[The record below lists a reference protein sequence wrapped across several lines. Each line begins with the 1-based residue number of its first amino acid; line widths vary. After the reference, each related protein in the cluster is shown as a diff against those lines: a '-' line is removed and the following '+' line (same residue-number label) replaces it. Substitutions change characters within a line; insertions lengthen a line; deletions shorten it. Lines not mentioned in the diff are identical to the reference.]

1 MNKTNID
8 QALAALADALKS
20 QEPDSF
26 LNSPKEFVKK
36 IPFRSLS
43 GDHINGGKIQ
53 NFASTGI
60 GDTATKQQLTVSDNG
75 VQVANLIVNHIEN
88 LTVANTLTAT
98 SIKTDVLEVKEIK
111 ADIKFEKDVP
121 IVFSGDNLEGKGL
134 LWAGKGNTK
143 QFIFASNP
151 DRFFSSEN
159 IDLARGKSI
168 TVNNIKLFDEKELGP
183 TITKSNLREV
193 GRLNG
198 LIVDGS
204 VSIGQYLMFNNDTNR
219 LGLGTESPNAAFSVA
234 EDGIEVV
241 IGTKNSVRGFIGT
254 HASHALELVTDDT
267 ARITIGA
274 GGDITLGNP
283 NFGPTKVKIVGS
295 LGVNVSSIDSRTDL
309 HVSGAIKFNDKLHLS
324 GSEAPTGGAFNEGDI
339 LWNNGPQPGRF
350 IGWVCT
356 RAGTPGLW
364 SGFGRIE

>member
-1 MNKTNID
+1 MAD
-8 QALAALADALKS
+8 QDKL
-20 QEPDSF
+20 
-26 LNSPKEFVKK
+26 
-36 IPFRSLS
+36 
-43 GDHINGGKIQ
+43 
-53 NFASTGI
+53 
-60 GDTATKQQLTVSDNG
+60 
-75 VQVANLIVNHIEN
+75 ANLSNLLKDILLEDFTQAEEFPFIVI
-88 LTVANTLTAT
+88 TG
-98 SIKTDVLEVKEIK
+98 
-111 ADIKFEKDVP
+111 DI
-121 IVFSGDNLEGKGL
+121 
-134 LWAGKGNTK
+134 AGKGIIWKGKGHNK
-143 QFIFASNP
+143 QFIYAADP
-151 DRFFSSEN
+151 DRFFVSEN
-159 IDLARGKSI
+159 IDLARGKGIS
-168 TVNNIKLFDEKELGP
+168 VNNIKLIDERELGP

-193 GRLNG
+193 GRLTG

-241 IGTKNSVRGFIGT
+241 IGTKNSVRGYIGT

-267 ARITIGA
+267 ARLTIGA

-283 NFGPTKVKIVGS
+283 NVGPSKVKIVGS

-339 LWNNGPQPGRF
+339 MWNTDPQQGRF
-350 IGWVCT
+350 VGWVCT

>member
-1 MNKTNID
+1 MSKINQI
-8 QALAALADALKS
+8 LAALGDEISSQTQKS
-20 QEPDSF
+20 ELSSKQVLEK
-26 LNSPKEFVKK
+26 L
-36 IPFRSLS
+36 PFRSLS
-43 GDHINGGKIQ
+43 GDHINGGKIH
-53 NFASTGI
+53 NFSSSGI
-60 GDTATKQQLTVSDNG
+60 VDKATKPHLTLSDQGVAVETFSQGFTVNG
-75 VQVANLIVNHIEN
+75 NVQGEDA
-88 LTVANTLTAT
+88 
-98 SIKTDVLEVKEIK
+98 KFKVLK
-111 ADIKFEKDVP
+111 ADVIEAVNIIGEIKFEKDVP

-193 GRLNG
+193 GRLTG

-204 VSIGQYLMFNNDTNR
+204 VSIGQYLMFSNETNR

-283 NFGPTKVKIVGS
+283 TVGPTKVKIVGS
-295 LGVNVSSIDSRTDL
+295 LGVNVSSIDPRTDL

-356 RAGTPGLW
+356 RAGSPGLW

>member
-1 MNKTNID
+1 MNKINQI
-8 QALAALADALKS
+8 LAALGDELSTQTQKS
-20 QEPDSF
+20 ELSSKQILEK
-26 LNSPKEFVKK
+26 L
-36 IPFRSLS
+36 PFRSLS
-43 GDHINGGKIQ
+43 GDHINGGKIH
-53 NFASTGI
+53 NFSSSGI
-60 GDTATKQQLTVSDNG
+60 IDK
-75 VQVANLIVNHIEN
+75 
-88 LTVANTLTAT
+88 AT
-98 SIKTDVLEVKEIK
+98 SPQLNLSDQGVAVQTFSQGFTVNGNVHGEDAKFKVLK
-111 ADIKFEKDVP
+111 ADVIEAVNIIGEIKFEKDVP
-121 IVFSGDNLEGKGL
+121 IVFSGDSLEGKGL

-183 TITKSNLREV
+183 TIVKSNLREV

-219 LGLGTESPNAAFSVA
+219 LGLGTENPNAAFSVA

-241 IGTKNSVRGFIGT
+241 IGTKNSVRGYIGT

-267 ARITIGA
+267 ARLTIGA